1 MSGYSLEC
9 DEMHFLYG
17 MFPIFTTGIKHKQS
31 HCDTVIPHLF
41 VPQSLIKT
49 VTC

>member
-9 DEMHFLYG
+9 DEMHFSYG

-31 HCDTVIPHLF
+31 PIFLYLRV
-41 VPQSLIKT
+41 
-49 VTC
+49 